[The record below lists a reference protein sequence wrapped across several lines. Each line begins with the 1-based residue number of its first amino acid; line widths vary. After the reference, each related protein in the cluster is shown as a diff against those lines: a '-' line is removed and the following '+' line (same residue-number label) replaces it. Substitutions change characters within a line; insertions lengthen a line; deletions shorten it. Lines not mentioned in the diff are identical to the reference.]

1 MAWYFDVRQKEE
13 DKDVNFVLY
22 TSVDPKA
29 KANAALLMAL
39 YVVRYLSLYPIDC
52 SGLTGSDQWRV

>member
-1 MAWYFDVRQKEE
+1 M
-13 DKDVNFVLY
+13 LY

-39 YVVRYLSLYPIDC
+39 YVVRYLSLFPIDC
-52 SGLTGSDQWRV
+52 SGLTESDHWRM

>member
-1 MAWYFDVRQKEE
+1 M
-13 DKDVNFVLY
+13 LY

-39 YVVRYLSLYPIDC
+39 YVVRYLSLFPIDC
-52 SGLTGSDQWRV
+52 SGLTESDHWRE

>member
-1 MAWYFDVRQKEE
+1 M
-13 DKDVNFVLY
+13 LY

-39 YVVRYLSLYPIDC
+39 YVVRYLSLYSIDC
-52 SGLTGSDQWRV
+52 SGLTESHQRRV